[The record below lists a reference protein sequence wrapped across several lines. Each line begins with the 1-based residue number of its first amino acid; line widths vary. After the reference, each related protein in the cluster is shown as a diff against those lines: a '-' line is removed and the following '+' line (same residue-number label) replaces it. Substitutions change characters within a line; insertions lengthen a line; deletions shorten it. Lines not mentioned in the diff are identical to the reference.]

1 VQEEV
6 RNVARAV
13 LQTAQKLRRGELQPP
28 DAGLK
33 QPRQK

>member
-13 LQTAQKLRRGELQPP
+13 TRAIALLRQGKLAAPSGGVKPP
-28 DAGLK
+28 RPK
-33 QPRQK
+33 